1 MMKTIRKNK
10 SFEQKK
16 KRPNAHHVGKQYQA
30 SDNKKSS
37 GSMNIFLRRK
47 MLFETNKEYRNA
59 EFQQS
64 VGALLAT
71 VGTIYLLVGFL
82 YYFNVKV
89 LNSYHLQFV
98 LKMISLGFL
107 KPSVADSFQE
117 PTVWEIVNNYSM
129 GQPVA
134 VAIGLV
140 ILLVAGFSLGDK
152 GQTTQSMIDSNTDD
166 EKLKKDYE
174 KLKEER
180 YSDYDCYNQKLD

>member
-89 LNSYHLQFV
+89 LNSYALQFV

>member
-89 LNSYHLQFV
+89 FLQFV

-107 KPSVADSFQE
+107 KPSFADSFQE

-140 ILLVAGFSLGDK
+140 ILLVAGFSLVHK
-152 GQTTQSMIDSNTDD
+152 GQTT
-166 EKLKKDYE
+166 
-174 KLKEER
+174 
-180 YSDYDCYNQKLD
+180 

>member
-89 LNSYHLQFV
+89 LNSYALQFV

-140 ILLVAGFSLGDK
+140 ILLVAGFSLGQK

>member
-1 MMKTIRKNK
+1 MKTIRKNK

-47 MLFETNKEYRNA
+47 MLFETNKECRNA

-89 LNSYHLQFV
+89 LNSYALQFV

-129 GQPVA
+129 EQPVA

-140 ILLVAGFSLGDK
+140 ILLVAGFSLGQK

>member
-1 MMKTIRKNK
+1 MKTIRKNK

-89 LNSYHLQFV
+89 LNSYALQFV